1 MHWNWT
7 SFLPC
12 SNPYHREHMIYHL
25 ILLCFALFI
34 LNCQFLHT
42 PYAWPSWQQS
52 LSQVCWSHILL
63 IESSALQGRTDIN
76 QCSEGS
82 AWWSELSFL
91 QASSRKFS
99 HLISLIQ
106 AATVMGRWGRHQTGQ
121 MAMPA
126 PLVSVFTS
134 YSFTYCFIIWLDM
147 SHRGFWFGWQCNPSV
162 HLWMVN
168 LLFSINVSYEQPC
181 LVKLGRLL
189 SQKSGLKWNGSVL
202 FWNSWLSLCYWEP
215 GKYWFGNYLLCF
227 NVVKVYIVQVVD
239 STSWSQH
246 LWNIL
251 ELISEKWGRLG

>member
-82 AWWSELSFL
+82 AWWMWTFISAGFL
-91 QASSRKFS
+91 PKVLPPYFTHSSS
-99 HLISLIQ
+99 HSHGK
-106 AATVMGRWGRHQTGQ
+106 MGETSDRPDGNACSSGFGFHFLLFYLLLHHLAWH
-121 MAMPA
+121 
-126 PLVSVFTS
+126 VSPWVL
-134 YSFTYCFIIWLDM
+134 IWLA
-147 SHRGFWFGWQCNPSV
+147 V
-162 HLWMVN
+162 
-168 LLFSINVSYEQPC
+168 
-181 LVKLGRLL
+181 
-189 SQKSGLKWNGSVL
+189 
-202 FWNSWLSLCYWEP
+202 
-215 GKYWFGNYLLCF
+215 
-227 NVVKVYIVQVVD
+227 
-239 STSWSQH
+239 
-246 LWNIL
+246 
-251 ELISEKWGRLG
+251 